1 MLGAVR
7 TNDRKGE
14 MDVGRVC
21 WEDFMGEM
29 GFYLFIHIYICIH
42 VHMCVYACMDMCCV
56 CMYIY
61 THIYNITCA
70 MQCAS

>member
-1 MLGAVR
+1 MLAAVR

-29 GFYLFIHIYICIH
+29 GFYLFIHIYIY
-42 VHMCVYACMDMCCV
+42 VY
-56 CMYIY
+56 MYIY
-61 THIYNITCA
+61 MCMHIWICGVCVCTYTHTYIT
-70 MQCAS
+70 